1 MLLLALLLGLSSS
14 AEAARVKDVAAL
26 YGVRS
31 NPLVGYG
38 LVVGLDRSGDSA
50 QNAAAVRAL
59 ANRLKGLGM
68 TMLEDDIKA
77 RNVAVVMVTARLPA
91 GTRPGSPLDVQVSS
105 VGDARSI
112 EGGVLLLTPLYAA
125 NGTAVAAA
133 QGAILVGGYTVN
145 SGRSSTTKNHP
156 TVGIVPAG
164 ATVEVE
170 IPNALDVTQ
179 AVSFDWV
186 LEKPDFTNSTRL
198 ATAVNGA
205 LGGEFAMALDGGTI
219 RVGVPDAF
227 LGRQAELIA
236 TVESV
241 QVVID
246 QAARVVVNERT
257 GTVVMGADIT
267 VRPVAV
273 AHGGLTI
280 QVDHQSK
287 VSQPGALSAGSTVV
301 IGNDSLTVDEA
312 QGRISMIEG
321 VTVGEVVGALDRMG
335 VSPRDLIVIL
345 QAMHTAGGLQAE
357 IVTM

>member
-1 MLLLALLLGLSSS
+1 MTLLALLFCLSHP

-26 YGVRS
+26 YGVRT

-38 LVVGLDRSGDSA
+38 LVVGLNRSGDST

-68 TMLEDDIKA
+68 TMLEEDIKA

-91 GTRPGSPLDVQVSS
+91 GVRPGSPLDVQVSS

-125 NGTAVAAA
+125 NGMAMAAA
-133 QGAILVGGYTVN
+133 QGAIVVGGY
-145 SGRSSTTKNHP
+145 SASAGGSSATKNHP
-156 TVGIVPAG
+156 TVGLVPSG

-170 IPNALDVTQ
+170 LPNTLDVGQ

-186 LEKPDFTNSTRL
+186 LATPDFTNSTRL
-198 ATAVNGA
+198 ATAVNGKLA
-205 LGGEFAMALDGGTI
+205 GDYATAIDGGTI
-219 RVGVPDAF
+219 RVSVPDGF

-241 QVVID
+241 QVEID

-280 QVDHQSK
+280 QVDHDTS
-287 VSQPGALSAGSTVV
+287 VSQPGALSNGRTAVV
-301 IGNDSLTVDEA
+301 GNDSLKVDEKA
-312 QGRISMIEG
+312 GRIEMIEG

-345 QAMHTAGGLQAE
+345 QAMHAAGGLQAE
-357 IVTM
+357 IVAM